1 MSIKNSNDPRVRRT
15 RQVIRDALISLI
27 HEKGFDNITVQNI
40 AEKATVNR
48 ATFYSHYH
56 DKYDLLDKSIEEML
70 TTLTDI
76 LEPKTLNK
84 SEFRLTLDTPHPI
97 FLSLFSHIA
106 ENAFFYQV
114 MLGDNGIPKFSF
126 QMMKAVQTNLLLGLS
141 LSQPNEDKLSVP
153 RDILISYVT
162 GAHLGMIIS
171 WLKQNMPY
179 TPHFMAMQLSRLI
192 ILGPYAAAGLDQPR
206 K

>member
-1 MSIKNSNDPRVRRT
+1 MSIKNSNDPRVKRT
-15 RQVIRDALISLI
+15 RQAIRDALISLI
-27 HEKGFDNITVQNI
+27 HEKGFDSITVQDI

-48 ATFYSHYH
+48 ATFYSHYY

-70 TTLTDI
+70 TTFADI
-76 LEPKTLNK
+76 LKPKELDK
-84 SEFRLTLDTPHPI
+84 SEFPLTLDTPHPS

-114 MLGDNGIPKFSF
+114 MLGENGIPKFSSR
-126 QMMKAVQTNLLLGLS
+126 MMKAIQTNLLLSLS
-141 LSQPNEDKLSVP
+141 ISQPNEDQLAVP

-179 TPHFMAMQLSRLI
+179 TPHYMALQLARLI
-192 ILGPYAAAGLDQPR
+192 ILGPYTAAGLEGTFR
-206 K
+206 

>member
-1 MSIKNSNDPRVRRT
+1 MSIKNSNDPRVKRT
-15 RQVIRDALISLI
+15 RQAIRDALVSLI
-27 HEKGFDNITVQNI
+27 HEKGFDSITVQDI

-56 DKYDLLDKSIEEML
+56 DKYDLLDKSITEML
-70 TTLTDI
+70 TTLADI
-76 LEPKTLNK
+76 LKAKKLDK
-84 SEFRLTLDTPHPI
+84 SEFELTFDTPHPI

-106 ENAFFYQV
+106 EHAFFYQV
-114 MLGDNGIPKFSF
+114 MLGDNGIPKFSL
-126 QMMKAVQTNLLLGLS
+126 QMMKAIQTNLFLS
-141 LSQPNEDKLSVP
+141 LSIAQPNEEDVIVP

-179 TPHFMAMQLSRLI
+179 TPHYMALQLSRLI
-192 ILGPYAAAGLDQPR
+192 ILGPYAAAGLEPPF

>member
-1 MSIKNSNDPRVRRT
+1 MSIKNSNDPRVKRT
-15 RQVIRDALISLI
+15 RQAIRDALISLI
-27 HEKGFDNITVQNI
+27 HEKGFDSITVQDI

-48 ATFYSHYH
+48 ATFYSHYY
-56 DKYDLLDKSIEEML
+56 DKYDLLDKSTEEML
-70 TTLTDI
+70 ATFADI
-76 LEPKTLNK
+76 LKPKELDK
-84 SEFRLTLDTPHPI
+84 SEFKLTLDTPHPV

-114 MLGDNGIPKFSF
+114 MLGENGIPKFSSR
-126 QMMKAVQTNLLLGLS
+126 MMKAIQTNLLLSLS
-141 LSQPNEDKLSVP
+141 ISQPNEDKLVVP

-179 TPHFMAMQLSRLI
+179 SPHYMALQLARLI
-192 ILGPYAAAGLDQPR
+192 ILGPYTAAGLEESF

>member
-1 MSIKNSNDPRVRRT
+1 MSIKNSNDPRVKRT
-15 RQVIRDALISLI
+15 RQAIRDALISLI
-27 HEKGFDNITVQNI
+27 HEKNFDSITVQDI

-48 ATFYSHYH
+48 ATFYSHYY
-56 DKYDLLDKSIEEML
+56 DKYDLLDKSIQEML
-70 TTLTDI
+70 TTLADI
-76 LEPKTLNK
+76 LKPKNLDK
-84 SEFRLTLDTPHPI
+84 SEFKLTLDTPHPV

-114 MLGDNGIPKFSF
+114 MLGENGIPKFSS
-126 QMMKAVQTNLLLGLS
+126 QMMKAIQTNLFLS
-141 LSQPNEDKLSVP
+141 LSISQPNEEKLVVP

-179 TPHFMAMQLSRLI
+179 TPHYMALQLSRLI
-192 ILGPYAAAGLDQPR
+192 ILGPYTAAGLN
-206 K
+206 